1 MEFDRKVA
9 IITGGTGGAGQTMP
23 RAVLTEGAG
32 AMALCD
38 LDSAQVETTAG
49 SLTFLPSL
57 SGQRQIGQSSL
68 HRWPLR
74 FSGGA
79 K

>member
-1 MEFDRKVA
+1 MELDRKVA
-9 IITGGTGGAGQTMP
+9 INTGGAGGVGHVMP

-32 AMALCD
+32 AMVLCD
-38 LDSAQVETTAG
+38 LDSAQVGTTAG
-49 SLTFLPSL
+49 LLTFLPSL

-68 HRWPLR
+68 YHWPLR
-74 FSGGA
+74 FTGGA